1 MLWVNKFSRFISN
14 HDKFVVIVGI
24 LLLIPSIFGYA
35 ATKINYDILS
45 YLPQNLEST
54 QGEKV
59 LDEVFS
65 DASTGILI
73 VDGMEG
79 KEVDKLKEKIKKI
92 NGVSDA
98 LWLYDALDL
107 SVPQDILPSE
117 LSDKIYSDDAT
128 MMIIKFK
135 ESTASESTLNA
146 IGEIK
151 TTINE
156 NCFLSGMSAIFKD
169 TKDLSDKETPFYVA
183 IAVLLSI
190 VVLVLSMKSTFV
202 PIIFMISI
210 GFGILYNMG
219 TNIFFGEIS
228 YITKALAAVLQLG
241 VTMDYS
247 IFLMNRYD
255 EELKKHDSRR
265 EAMAEAIS
273 ATMLSISASS
283 LTTIAG
289 FLALCT
295 MDLTLGKDIGLVM
308 AKGVLLGVISS
319 VTILPAFVLT
329 FDKLIHRFKHR
340 TIIPEFDKISSVIVK
355 NYKVIIVVFILTMIP
370 AFIGQSKAA
379 VYYNLDETLPKDTP
393 SIVALNKM
401 KNDFNMMT
409 TQFVLVNDET
419 KSYKLK
425 EMSDRIEK
433 IDGVNAV
440 ISYDKFIGSGI
451 PEDFIPDNVKEI
463 FKQGGYNMVLIN
475 SAYKAASDEE
485 NNQIEEINS
494 IVKEY
499 DKDGMITG
507 EAPLTKDL
515 IAVADTDF
523 KKVSFASILAI
534 FAIILISFKSI
545 SVPVLLVAS
554 IEYAIF
560 INMGIPFYTGTVI
573 PFVAS
578 IVIGTIQLGATVD
591 YAILMT
597 SRFKEELNN
606 GYETKEALV
615 IAVKGS
621 AKSIVTSGLT
631 FFGATGGVAL
641 VSDLELIKSL
651 CFLMARGALV
661 SMAVIILVLPSL
673 LMVFEKVINKTTIG
687 WRNKEITNN
696 EAVKTM

>member
-1 MLWVNKFSRFISN
+1 MKKFSRFISN

-24 LLLIPSIFGYA
+24 LLLIPSIFGFLS
-35 ATKINYDILS
+35 TRINYDILS

-54 QGEKV
+54 QGEKI

-128 MMIIKFK
+128 MMIIKFDN
-135 ESTASESTLNA
+135 STASESTLNA

-151 TTINE
+151 ETINE

-169 TKDLSDKETPFYVA
+169 TKDLSDKETPLYVG

-190 VVLVLSMKSTFV
+190 VVLLLAMESSLV

-219 TNIFFGEIS
+219 TNILLGEIS

-265 EAMAEAIS
+265 EAMAEAIN

-308 AKGVLLGVISS
+308 AKGVFIGVICS

-340 TIIPEFDKISSVIVK
+340 TIIPEFNKISSSIVK
-355 NYKVIIVVFILTMIP
+355 NYKIIIAIFLLTMIP
-370 AFIGQSKAA
+370 AFIGQSKAS

-401 KNDFNMMT
+401 KNDFDMMT
-409 TQFVLVNDET
+409 SQFILVNDEIE
-419 KSYKLK
+419 SYKLK
-425 EMSDRIEK
+425 EMADRLEK
-433 IDGVNAV
+433 VDGVNAV
-440 ISYDKFIGSGI
+440 ISYDKFVGAVI
-451 PEDFIPDNVKEI
+451 PEEFIPDKAKEI
-463 FKQGGYNMVLIN
+463 FKQGGYNMILVN
-475 SAYKAASDEE
+475 SSYKAASDEE
-485 NNQIEEINS
+485 NKQIDKLNA

-499 DKDGMITG
+499 DKDAMITG

-515 IAVADTDF
+515 ISVADTDF

-534 FAIILISFKSI
+534 FVIILISFKSI

-560 INMGIPFYTGTVI
+560 INMGIPYYTGTVI

-597 SRFKEELNN
+597 SRFKEEINN
-606 GYETKEALV
+606 GYDTKEALV

-641 VSDLELIKSL
+641 ISDLELIKSL

-661 SMAVIILVLPSL
+661 SMAVIIFVLPSL
-673 LMVFEKVINKTTIG
+673 LMVFEKVINKTTLG
-687 WRNKEITNN
+687 WRSKENTNN
-696 EAVKTM
+696 EAVETM

>member
-1 MLWVNKFSRFISN
+1 MKKFSRFISEHN
-14 HDKFVVIVGI
+14 KIVALIGI
-24 LLLIPSIFGYA
+24 ILLIPSIIGYA

-54 QGEKV
+54 RGETI
-59 LDEVFS
+59 LDDVFS

-73 VDGMEG
+73 VDGMEE
-79 KEVDKLKEKIKKI
+79 KDIAKLKNKIKKI
-92 NGVSDA
+92 DGVSDA
-98 LWLYDALDL
+98 LWLYDVIDL
-107 SVPQDILPSE
+107 SVPQDILPSK

-128 MMIIKFK
+128 MMIIKFNDT
-135 ESTASESTLNA
+135 TASESTMDA
-146 IGEIK
+146 IDGIRKEM
-151 TTINE
+151 TE
-156 NCFLSGMSAIFKD
+156 QCYLSGMSAIFKD
-169 TKDLSDKETPFYVA
+169 TEDLSDKETPIYILVA
-183 IAVLLSI
+183 VVLSI
-190 VVLVLSMKSTFV
+190 GVLFLSMESTLV

-210 GFGILYNMG
+210 GCGILYNLG
-219 TNIFFGEIS
+219 TNLFLGEIS

-265 EAMAEAIS
+265 EAMAEAIN

-295 MDLTLGKDIGLVM
+295 MDLALGRDIGLVM
-308 AKGVLLGVISS
+308 AKGVFIGVLCS

-329 FDKLIHRFKHR
+329 FDKAIHRFKHK
-340 TIIPEFDKISSVIVK
+340 TILPEFHKVSSIVVRK
-355 NYKVIIVVFILTMIP
+355 YKLIIVMFLVTIIP
-370 AFIGQSKAA
+370 AFIGQAKAE
-379 VYYNLDETLPKDTP
+379 VYYNLDETLPKNTP
-393 SIVALNKM
+393 SIVALDKM

-409 TQFVLVNDET
+409 TQFILVSNDLQ
-419 KSYKLK
+419 SYKVK
-425 EMSDRIEK
+425 DMCDRIENV
-433 IDGVNAV
+433 DGVNAI
-440 ISYDKFIGSGI
+440 ISYDQLIGAGI
-451 PEDFIPDNVKEI
+451 PEDFVPDNVKGI
-463 FKQGGYNMVLIN
+463 FKQGEYNMIIVN
-475 SAYKAASDEE
+475 SSYKAASDEE

-494 IVKEY
+494 IVKKY
-499 DKDGMITG
+499 DDDGMITG

-515 IAVADTDF
+515 ITIADSDF

-534 FAIILISFKSI
+534 FVIILISFKSI
-545 SVPVLLVAS
+545 SIPVLLVAA

-560 INMGIPFYTGTVI
+560 INMGIPYYTGTII

-597 SRFKEELNN
+597 SRFKEELNK
-606 GYETKEALV
+606 GYEKKEALI

-621 AKSIVTSGLT
+621 SKSIVTSGLT
-631 FFGATGGVAL
+631 FFASTGGVAL
-641 VSDLELIKSL
+641 ISKLDLIKSL
-651 CFLMARGALV
+651 CFLMARGALI

-673 LMVFEKVINKTTIG
+673 LMVFEKVINKTTMNWKNTDKNDG
-687 WRNKEITNN
+687 
-696 EAVKTM
+696 EAVSAV

>member
-1 MLWVNKFSRFISN
+1 M
-14 HDKFVVIVGI
+14 VIIG
-24 LLLIPSIFGYA
+24 LFLLIPSILGFA

-73 VDGMEG
+73 VDGMDG
-79 KEVDKLKEKIKKI
+79 KDIDKLKDKIKKVD
-92 NGVSDA
+92 GVSDA
-98 LWLYDALDL
+98 VWLYDVLDL
-107 SVPQDILPSE
+107 SVPTEILPSK

-128 MMIIKFK
+128 MMIIKFNN
-135 ESTASESTLNA
+135 STASESTLNA

-151 TTINE
+151 ETIN
-156 NCFLSGMSAIFKD
+156 NQCYLSGMSAIFKD
-169 TKDLSDKETPFYVA
+169 TKDLSDKETPLYVLV
-183 IAVLLSI
+183 AVLLSI
-190 VVLVLSMKSTFV
+190 LILILSMESTFV
-202 PIIFMISI
+202 PIVFMVSI

-219 TNIFFGEIS
+219 TNILLGEIS

-255 EELKKHDSRR
+255 EELKKHESRR
-265 EAMAEAIS
+265 EAMAEAIN

-295 MDLTLGKDIGLVM
+295 MDLTLGKDIGIVM
-308 AKGVLLGVISS
+308 AKGVLIGVICS

-329 FDKLIHRFKHR
+329 FDKLIHRFRHK
-340 TIIPEFDKISSVIVK
+340 TIIPEFDKVSAVVVK
-355 NYKVIIVVFILTMIP
+355 NYKLIIVIFLLTMVP
-370 AFIGQSKAA
+370 AFIGQSKAS
-379 VYYNLDETLPKDTP
+379 VYYNLDETLPEDTP

-401 KNDFNMMT
+401 KNDFDMMT
-409 TQFVLVNDET
+409 TEFILINDDT
-419 KSYKLK
+419 PSYKLK
-425 EMSDRIEK
+425 EMANRLEK
-433 IDGVNAV
+433 VDGVNAV
-440 ISYDKFIGSGI
+440 ISYDKVIGAGI
-451 PEDFIPDNVKEI
+451 PENFIPDKVKDV
-463 FKQGGYNMVLIN
+463 FKQGGYNMVIVN
-475 SAYKAASDEE
+475 SSYKAATDEQ
-485 NNQIEEINS
+485 NAQIDDINS
-494 IVKEY
+494 IIKEY
-499 DKDGMITG
+499 DKDAMLTG

-523 KKVSFASILAI
+523 KNVSFASILAI
-534 FAIILISFKSI
+534 FIIILISFKSI

-560 INMGIPFYTGTVI
+560 INMGIPYYTGTII

-606 GYETKEALV
+606 GYPKREALV

-631 FFGATGGVAL
+631 FFAATGGVAL
-641 VSDLELIKSL
+641 ISDLELIKSL

-661 SMAVIILVLPSL
+661 SMAVIILVLPSF
-673 LMVFEKVINKTTIG
+673 LMVFEKLISKTTIG
-687 WRNKEITNN
+687 WRNKENKNGN
-696 EAVKTM
+696 ETVSAI